1 MVSSHW
7 GWLAKTTGL
16 EATWVSIAMSFV
28 TLCAAWPII
37 AIRSCKIVLA
47 ELSGA
52 NRGGVVCF
60 KQFYDQ
66 TFVGHLGDDM
76 FHQLICLRAFAG
88 S

>member
-1 MVSSHW
+1 
-7 GWLAKTTGL
+7 
-16 EATWVSIAMSFV
+16 MSFNCDV
-28 TLCAAWPII
+28 IRDALCSLANN
-37 AIRSCKIVLA
+37 RDQVLQNRVGRIVGRKQGSL
-47 ELSGA
+47 
-52 NRGGVVCF
+52 VCF